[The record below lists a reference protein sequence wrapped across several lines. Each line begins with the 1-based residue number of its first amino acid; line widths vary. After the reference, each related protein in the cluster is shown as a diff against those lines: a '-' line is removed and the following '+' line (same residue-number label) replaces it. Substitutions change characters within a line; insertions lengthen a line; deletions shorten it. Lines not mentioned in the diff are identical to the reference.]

1 MAKIFALMSTT
12 SARLTLMVYFL
23 KHAKISHFLTTCE
36 IVSISN
42 YRQLEVIAIGGAD
55 TNLNII
61 HGIL

>member
-36 IVSISN
+36 IVTISN
-42 YRQLEVIAIGGAD
+42 YRQLEVIAIG
-55 TNLNII
+55 
-61 HGIL
+61 